1 MFSFKTVALY
11 EMWITE
17 FIFLTQDTDIIIDRI
32 KKSTRELE
40 QGPIGK
46 KLSSA
51 EKREYLVNTVCAD
64 SIHIIY
70 LPCTGI
76 SYYVS
81 NSNDDD
87 TCTNNVST
95 KTF

>member
-17 FIFLTQDTDIIIDRI
+17 FFFLTQDTDIIIDRI

-46 KLSSA
+46 NLSSA
-51 EKREYLVNTVCAD
+51 EKREFVVNTVCTD
-64 SIHIIY
+64 SIHIVC
-70 LPCTGI
+70 LPCRGI

-81 NSNDDD
+81 NSNDVD
-87 TCTNNVST
+87 TRTNNVST

>member
-1 MFSFKTVALY
+1 MFSFKTVAY

-17 FIFLTQDTDIIIDRI
+17 FFFLTQDTDIIIDRI

-46 KLSSA
+46 KIIFGR
-51 EKREYLVNTVCAD
+51 EKR
-64 SIHIIY
+64 
-70 LPCTGI
+70 I
-76 SYYVS
+76 SCQYCMYVQIAYYVS

-87 TCTNNVST
+87 T
-95 KTF
+95 